1 MRHGASLRW
10 SLVRSAGLAVVA
22 VGVLLTVLASLVFW
36 RTYAIRESHA
46 MAAHVL
52 AVRESVKEFLRQPE
66 VQTRTLANMLS
77 SGAYRASEM
86 ELLKQF
92 LAADPR
98 IYNLHWLDRQGR
110 VILGVGVGAMGPG
123 IDFSGQDV
131 VRAASQSG
139 RLAWSSVIIQ
149 GREGILT
156 AALAVPSG
164 SGMVIAQLNLE
175 RFRDFRLP
183 VSLASNVELI
193 ITDQSGVYV
202 YHQDYSKVLQRE
214 VFSNFSELRNAQD
227 SLGYSAAVY
236 TGSRG
241 EFYVNGAFLEG
252 LNWCVVLQQSR
263 DQRYYPLYMALLWL
277 GGVSLLAL
285 LLVGLAS
292 FLVTRSLLSPLEVL
306 MQRIRHVS
314 AGEYQLG
321 GAAETYHEFQDV
333 STLFDTMA
341 ENVRTRE
348 KELAR
353 LNNTLRRSL
362 DEQKRT
368 EAAFTATMRSASR
381 STGRDYCLDA
391 VQGLCDW
398 LGTDWSVIGE
408 LDSLGNMRLLVQW
421 SQDAAEFD
429 AESLLASQ
437 ACEKVREQGYLALEE
452 GLPAGFGT
460 LVGVV
465 VYDAAGKGVGVL
477 LSLAYKKLSLPDR
490 SREVLEVLAVRT
502 GTEIARI
509 YAEKELRS
517 LANDLKLKN
526 RDLEDMLYISS
537 HDLRTPLVNIAGFA
551 HELTNSANEVQALL
565 GKKQQ
570 YSSSVIAR
578 IEEFTLSELPEA
590 LRFINASVS
599 RMDVLQQGL
608 LQLSRLNRGALEL
621 QLVDLKQLVSR
632 VALDFQ
638 FRMDSM
644 NARVIINDLPA
655 VYGEVHTLSRLF
667 ANLFDNALKY
677 ARPGVAPTIVV
688 SGERQGQYAVYR
700 FQDNGIGISE
710 MHLPKVFN
718 IFYRAGEQ
726 TSITGEGLGLAIV
739 QRVVDRH
746 RGRIRVESVLG
757 EGTTF
762 ILSLPMGP
770 VEKSRS

>member
-1 MRHGASLRW
+1 MRHGTSLRW
-10 SLVRSAGLAVVA
+10 SLVRSAGLAVIA

-36 RTYAIRESHA
+36 RTYAIRESYA
-46 MAAHVL
+46 TTAHVL

-66 VQTRTLANMLS
+66 VQARVLANMLS
-77 SGAYRASEM
+77 SGTYRGNEQA
-86 ELLKQF
+86 LLAQF

-98 IYNLHWLDRQGR
+98 IYNLHWLDRRGR
-110 VILGVGVGAMGPG
+110 VILGVGAGAMDPG

-131 VRAASQSG
+131 VRAASKSG

-156 AALAVPSG
+156 AALAVPAS

-202 YHQDYSKVLQRE
+202 YHQDYNKVLQRE
-214 VFSNFSELRNAQD
+214 VFPHFSELRNAQD
-227 SLGYSAAVY
+227 SVGYSAANY
-236 TGSRG
+236 NGPSG
-241 EFYVNGAFLEG
+241 EVFANGAFLEG

-277 GGVSLLAL
+277 GGVSILAL
-285 LLVGLAS
+285 LLVGFAS

-321 GAAETYHEFQDV
+321 GVAETYQEFQDV

-353 LNNTLRRSL
+353 LNGTLRRSL
-362 DEQKRT
+362 DEQRRT

-391 VQGLCDW
+391 AQGLCDW

-408 LDSLGNMRLLVQW
+408 LDGLGGMRLLVQW
-421 SQDAAEFD
+421 SQDAEEFD
-429 AESLLASQ
+429 ADALLSSQ
-437 ACEKVREQGYLALEE
+437 VCEKVREQGFLALDE
-452 GLPAGFGT
+452 GLPSGFGS

-465 VYDAAGKGVGVL
+465 VYDSAGKGVGVL
-477 LSLAYKKLSLPDR
+477 LSLAYKKIALPDR
-490 SREVLEVLAVRT
+490 TRDVLEVLAVRT

-509 YAEKELRS
+509 YAEKELRT

-551 HELTNSANEVQALL
+551 HELTFSANEVKALL
-565 GKKQQ
+565 GKEEP

-578 IEEFTLSELPEA
+578 IEEFTFNEVPEA
-590 LRFINASVS
+590 LHFINASVS

-621 QLVDLKQLVSR
+621 QLVDLTQLVNR

-638 FRMDSM
+638 FRMESM
-644 NARVIINDLPA
+644 NAQLIVHDLPA
-655 VYGEVHTLSRLF
+655 VYGEPSTLSRLF

-677 ARPGVAPTIVV
+677 ARPGVAPKIVV
-688 SGERQGQYAVYR
+688 SGERQGQYGVYR
-700 FQDNGIGISE
+700 FEDNGIGISE

-718 IFYRAGEQ
+718 IFYRVGNQA
-726 TSITGEGLGLAIV
+726 SVTGEGLGLAIV

-746 RGRIRVESVLG
+746 RGRIRVESVQG

-770 VEKSRS
+770 LEKPRS